1 MYYFILWSV
10 EIVYEALKKYN
21 KDVQLYMLE
30 GADHGGSEFFSDK
43 ILDIVEEFLKR
54 NIDD

>member
-1 MYYFILWSV
+1 
-10 EIVYEALKKYN
+10 
-21 KDVQLYMLE
+21 MLE